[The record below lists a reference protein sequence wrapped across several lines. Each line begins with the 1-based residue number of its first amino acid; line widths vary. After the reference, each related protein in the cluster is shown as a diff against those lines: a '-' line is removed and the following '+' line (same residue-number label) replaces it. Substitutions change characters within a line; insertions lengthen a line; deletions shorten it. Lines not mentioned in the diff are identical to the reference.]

1 MLRRVGTTVES
12 QSYGRPAIF
21 VLDILCSVVAQ
32 DFIDEDLRGVTGVCH
47 AMVADKNDIHNI
59 GQISSCQ

>member
-1 MLRRVGTTVES
+1 MLRRVGITVES

-21 VLDILCSVVAQ
+21 VLDVLYSVVAQ

-47 AMVADKNDIHNI
+47 AVVADKNDIHNI